1 MRRKPNFRL
10 LLIIQAFLFAGFG
23 LILKNLDDALGDK
36 LLWTGIAV
44 IAFFTFRASFRQIIR
59 KKESI

>member
-36 LLWTGIAV
+36 LLWTGTAV
-44 IAFFTFRASFRQIIR
+44 IAFFTLRASFREIIR
-59 KKESI
+59 KKESL